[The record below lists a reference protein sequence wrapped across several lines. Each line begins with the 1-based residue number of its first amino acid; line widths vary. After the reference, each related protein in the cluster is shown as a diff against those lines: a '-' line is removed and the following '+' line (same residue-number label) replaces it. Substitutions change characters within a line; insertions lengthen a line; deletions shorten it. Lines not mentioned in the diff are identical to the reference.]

1 MKNKFLN
8 LIILISAFI
17 SIFCVYDFSI
27 TFSIEPQKTQLNNNL
42 INLEK
47 KPNKDA
53 MNNKDANKDVIDNKS
68 AINNIK
74 PEIHFIYPKD
84 ETTIQDKETIKIKT
98 EEATQVEFY
107 IKKAQSLTPIYL
119 GQAVKTE
126 EKDLWQI
133 VLDSS
138 SLPNGSYYLYP
149 QIQNERGSYQEKEI
163 LINIKNYPKKDVEKE
178 NELRKKIEEKEQ
190 KIEEFKKES
199 EEKEKQTESI
209 ILDEVK
215 DLKQEIKEAL
225 PEEEKQEILKEIEKV
240 HQEIKDQ
247 TAIKINELIRSNE
260 REIKETINLE
270 NKKKE
275 QEKIINKIEPIKKQL
290 EEVSK
295 IKINP
300 KFQEVFEILEKDLEK
315 NLAEEQN
322 KINEIDEEIK
332 DISQSLDKTKQIK
345 QEIRQ
350 EIKQEVS
357 KVAEIAVK
365 QRPEIKEFI
374 QEKSQSSQN
383 KIEEGLKELE
393 KTVSEIEKTKHET
406 FIDIL
411 KDSDDDGISDQEE
424 LKIKTDPFNA
434 DSDSDGYL
442 DGIEREAGFNPLD
455 SSLADKI
462 VYEYPEKTKAP
473 ISENYKISRIEMIDI
488 GKDKKGLK
496 IEGKGLPNT
505 FVTIYIYSQPL
516 VLITKVDSNGN
527 FTYILDKPIEEGAHR
542 IYVAITDNKG
552 TIQER
557 SNVFN
562 FLKTPTMI
570 AAIIPSEIPEQVISP
585 TQNLYKIY
593 SFFVISFIVLGL
605 IASLIIIDLLIRKKR
620 KIS

>member
-1 MKNKFLN
+1 MKDKFLN

-17 SIFCVYDFSI
+17 SIFCVYGFPIAFS
-27 TFSIEPQKTQLNNNL
+27 TEPEPQKTQLNNNL

-53 MNNKDANKDVIDNKS
+53 ID
-68 AINNIK
+68 NIK
-74 PEIHFIYPKD
+74 PEVPFVYPKNK
-84 ETTIQDKETIKIKT
+84 TTIQDKEEVKIKT
-98 EEATQVEFY
+98 EGATQVEFY
-107 IKKAQSLTPIYL
+107 IRKAQSSTSIYL
-119 GQAVKTE
+119 GQAVKAE

-133 VLDSS
+133 ILDSS

-149 QIQNERGSYQEKEI
+149 QIQNEHGSYQEKEI
-163 LINIKNYPKKDVEKE
+163 LINIQNHPKKDTEKQ
-178 NELRKKIEEKEQ
+178 NELRKNIEEKEQ

-209 ILDEVK
+209 ILNEVK

-225 PEEEKQEILKEIEKV
+225 PKEEKQEILKEIEKV
-240 HQEIKDQ
+240 HQETKDQ
-247 TAIKINELIRSNE
+247 TAIKINELIRGNE

-270 NKKKE
+270 SKKKE

-295 IKINP
+295 VKVNP
-300 KFQEVFEILEKDLEK
+300 KFQKVFEILEKDLEK
-315 NLAEEQN
+315 NLEENQN
-322 KINEIDEEIK
+322 KIDKIDEEIK
-332 DISQSLDKTKQIK
+332 DISQSLNKTKQTK
-345 QEIRQ
+345 QEIKQ
-350 EIKQEVS
+350 EIKQEVI

-374 QEKSQSSQN
+374 QEKSQSVQN
-383 KIEEGLKELE
+383 KTEEELKELE
-393 KTVSEIEKTKHET
+393 KTISEIEKAKHET

-411 KDSDDDGISDQEE
+411 KDSDNDGISDQEE

-434 DSDSDGYL
+434 DSDGDGYL

-455 SSLADKI
+455 SSSADKI
-462 VYEYPEKTKAP
+462 VYEHPEKIKAP
-473 ISENYKISRIEMIDI
+473 ISENYKITRIEIIDT
-488 GKDKKGLK
+488 GKEKKGLK

-527 FTYILDKPIEEGAHR
+527 FTYILDKPIEQGAHR

-552 TIQER
+552 MIQER

-562 FLKTPTMI
+562 FLKTPTMV
-570 AAIIPSEIPEQVISP
+570 AAIAPSEIPEQVISP

-593 SFFVISFIVLGL
+593 SFFVISFIILGL
-605 IASLIIIDLLIRKKR
+605 IASLIIIDLLIRKKS